1 MKFTPLK
8 FTPLKVLSLAFSL
21 SALATINAAQA
32 STLNLSADL
41 NPDSSGEQ
49 YQFANNFVGGTGFS
63 DVINLDITPNR
74 NLVASAS
81 GTSSS
86 QINFTA
92 FDLYSGVF
100 GSTSTLIALG
110 DVISPY
116 PNLTLGF
123 LTADD
128 LSGNYYI
135 LVEGSHLG
143 ASSYNGNI
151 SLTDAEI
158 VNPPSEVPVPA
169 ALPLMAA
176 GLGLFGLM
184 SRRKN
189 I

>member
-8 FTPLKVLSLAFSL
+8 AIGLALTL
-21 SALATINAAQA
+21 SAMSIINAQA

-41 NPDSSGEQ
+41 NPDSFAEQ
-49 YQFANNFVGGTGFS
+49 YQFATNYVGNTSFS
-63 DVINLDITPNR
+63 DVINLNITPNR
-74 NLVASAS
+74 DLVASVS

-100 GSTSTLIALG
+100 GSASTLVTLG
-110 DVISPY
+110 DVVSPY
-116 PNLTLGF
+116 AKVSLGF

-128 LSGNYYI
+128 LGGNYYI
-135 LVEGSHLG
+135 LVEGSQLG

-151 SLTDAEI
+151 SLTGADT
-158 VNPPSEVPVPA
+158 VNPPSEVPLPS

-184 SRRKN
+184 SRRR
-189 I
+189 II